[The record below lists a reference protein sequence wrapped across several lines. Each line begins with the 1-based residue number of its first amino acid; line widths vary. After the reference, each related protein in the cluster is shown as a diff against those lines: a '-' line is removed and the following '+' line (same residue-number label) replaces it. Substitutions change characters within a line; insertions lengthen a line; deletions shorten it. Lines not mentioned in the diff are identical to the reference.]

1 MSLDIVKFWSDQV
14 DIWNEQEKCGFCWE
28 FAAPLVPSQ
37 INIVQTEPTEE
48 DCCIKVF
55 LTDLRFRESIVR
67 NTTTNLITNKTC
79 VWTFSLWVMQSK
91 NLGIN
96 NYNEIK
102 GHSIEESKWNELFY
116 PLINCLGCD
125 NIMDTCEILG
135 ETNVNVAFNGDATL
149 VHNYLDDNYNG
160 WKINYTFTQT
170 T

>member
-1 MSLDIVKFWSDQV
+1 MDIIDFWKKQT
-14 DIWNEQEKCGFCWE
+14 DIWNEENKCGFCWD
-28 FAAPLVPSQ
+28 FSAPLVPSQ

-55 LTDLRFRESIVR
+55 LTDLKFRESIVR

-79 VWTFSLWVMQSK
+79 VWNFSLWVMQYK
-91 NLGIN
+91 DLGIN

-102 GHSIEESKWNELFY
+102 GHPIDESKWETVFK
-116 PLINCLGCD
+116 PLIDCLGCD
-125 NIMDTCEILG
+125 NILDTCEILG
-135 ETNVNVAFNGDATL
+135 ETNVNVAFNGDAAL
-149 VHNYLDDNYNG
+149 VHQYLDGYNG

>member
-1 MSLDIVKFWSDQV
+1 MDIVKFWSDQV
-14 DIWNEQEKCGFCWE
+14 SIWNEQEKCGFCWE

-55 LTDLRFRESIVR
+55 LTDLRFREVIVR
-67 NTTTNLITNKTC
+67 NTTTNLIINKTC
-79 VWTFSLWVMQSK
+79 VWTFNLWVMQSK
-91 NLGIN
+91 TLGIN

-102 GHSIEESKWNELFY
+102 GHSVDESKWNELFY

-125 NIMDTCEILG
+125 NILDTCEILG
-135 ETNVNVAFNGDATL
+135 ETNVNVSMNQDATL

-160 WKINYTFTQT
+160 WKIGYNFTQT